1 MIFSSWYTSVMSK
14 KTITTLRERR
24 LVEDAV
30 AGLGETSSEAE
41 LEREI
46 QRIAG
51 EYARPLV
58 LSAIRRHLDTGSSQL
73 RGGLGRLS
81 ALLSGPDTVEMLRRE
96 AGRRDN
102 PTVSRLNAAML
113 LERFHQVEVS
123 AGLMGG
129 LEDPGLVVMQSLREA
144 VEEARANRH
153 VLVEYVRQMREENTD
168 VAFLVLD
175 LIGQLAEKDQTEL
188 LRLIAFDSR
197 RAVAEVALERLG
209 ALRGRGIAARSM
221 AALYALRSSLAPE
234 LSQQADR
241 HLRKL
246 RLSGAKWE
254 PEDGNRWWALISP
267 SDLQGTQHL
276 WFLEDGAADSC
287 RLVGLRIN
295 RTAGVLGCF
304 GGENLDRAQL
314 PPRGRVGGLMSI
326 SVGPGESAVF
336 VTAPYEYA
344 RYSLARCLESHWS
357 GSTRTLPDE
366 FTLFSPF
373 IFGFRSGEIPERL
386 SGLLA
391 SGQALWEEGKEKLW
405 EEVKSLLE
413 HPAMADWILTVGDMN
428 VEAGETGNQSEV
440 GEEGANGIGRLVE
453 FPLEELAGLAR
464 SVVSENVPQELSGQF
479 RQGLVAQAGW
489 FHCAGELEM
498 ARRAVFVA
506 ESLLHEAL
514 HRHPLLLQMIALGL
528 VRQ

>member
-1 MIFSSWYTSVMSK
+1 M
-14 KTITTLRERR
+14 
-24 LVEDAV
+24 EDAV
-30 AGLGETSSEAE
+30 AGLAETSSEAE

-46 QRIAG
+46 QRIAD

-58 LSAIRRHLDTGSSQL
+58 LSAVRRRLGTGSSQL

-81 ALLSGPDTVEMLRRE
+81 ALLAGPDTVEMLRKE

-102 PTVSRLNAAML
+102 PTVTRLNAAML

-144 VEEARANRH
+144 VEEARSNRH
-153 VLVEYVRQMREENTD
+153 VLLEYVRQMREENTD

-175 LIGQLAEKDQTEL
+175 LIGQLAEEDQTEL

-209 ALRGRGIAARSM
+209 ALRGQEVSSRST
-221 AALYALRSSLAPE
+221 AALYALRSSLGPE
-234 LSQQADR
+234 LAQQADR

-254 PEDGNRWWALISP
+254 PSDADRWWALISP
-267 SDLQGTQHL
+267 CDLQGTQHL
-276 WFLEDGAADSC
+276 WFLEEGEADGC
-287 RLVGLRIN
+287 RLVGLRVN
-295 RTAGVLGCF
+295 RAAGVLGCF
-304 GGENLDRAQL
+304 GGDGVDRGQL
-314 PPRGRVGGLMSI
+314 PPRGQAGELMSI
-326 SVGPGESAVF
+326 PVGPSESAVF

-344 RYSLARCLESHWS
+344 RYSLARCLESHWK
-357 GSTRTLPDE
+357 GSAGALPDE
-366 FTLFSPF
+366 FTLFCSF
-373 IFGFRSGEIPERL
+373 IFGFRSGEIPEQH

-413 HPAMADWILTVGDMN
+413 HPAMADWILTVRDMN
-428 VEAGETGNQSEV
+428 LDTEETGSQSEPGE
-440 GEEGANGIGRLVE
+440 GEENGLGTLVE
-453 FPLEELAGLAR
+453 LPLEELAGLAR
-464 SVVSENVPQELSGQF
+464 SVVSENIPQELAEQF
-479 RQGLVAQAGW
+479 RQGLAAQAEW
-489 FHCAGELEM
+489 YCCAGELAM

-506 ESLLHEAL
+506 ESLRHAAL

-528 VRQ
+528 VRR